1 MCSYLNRIRC
11 LAHLLRKARGL
22 AEATCRH
29 TSQVGQQLLDLMSGL
44 IQVIQAARDGPSDD
58 LAERQA
64 PALAQLK
71 ALCERHQHSPFVKL
85 GEFCREMLNDWE
97 AIIRPLFDPSLPL
110 TNNAAERLLRHWVI
124 ARRLSFGTRSEQ
136 GTRAFALLASIIDTC
151 RARKASAWEYLT
163 AALQAGRQGLP
174 MPPLPAVSVGG

>member
-1 MCSYLNRIRC
+1 Q
-11 LAHLLRKARGL
+11 
-22 AEATCRH
+22 AT
-29 TSQVGQQLLDLMSGL
+29 
-44 IQVIQAARDGPSDD
+44 QAARDGPFED

-64 PALAQLK
+64 PVLAQLK

-97 AIIRPLFDPSLPL
+97 AIIRPLLDPNLPL

-124 ARRLSFGTRSEQ
+124 ARRLSFGTHSEQ

-151 RARKASAWEYLT
+151 RARKASAWDYLT

-174 MPPLPAVSVGG
+174 MPPLPAVAVGG

>member
-1 MCSYLNRIRC
+1 
-11 LAHLLRKARGL
+11 
-22 AEATCRH
+22 
-29 TSQVGQQLLDLMSGL
+29 MSGL
-44 IQVIQAARDGPSDD
+44 IQAIQAARDGPSDD

-97 AIIRPLFDPSLPL
+97 AIIRPLLDPSLPL

-136 GTRAFALLASIIDTC
+136 GTRAFALLASIIG
-151 RARKASAWEYLT
+151 RHLSRKEGVRL
-163 AALQAGRQGLP
+163 GLP
-174 MPPLPAVSVGG
+174 HRRPSGWLTKDYRCRLCPPSR